1 MSIQIHLPDSSVK
14 EFGQELSVLDLA
26 QNVEPKVVSKL
37 VGARINHQPD
47 VSDVRTILKDKD
59 HVQWVLIPSE
69 ESLEVIRHS
78 AAHVL
83 AQAVQEIWPD
93 VKVTIGPVIQDGF
106 YYDFDSPH
114 PFTEDDMV
122 QIEKKMEEILD
133 RKLPVTKEL
142 WDSKKAISTFK
153 KMKEDYKIE
162 LIQEINEPQV
172 SVYKQGDWLD
182 LCRGPH
188 CQNLNQIG
196 AVKILSHSSCY
207 WRADETKASLQRIY
221 GTAFHTSK
229 DLKNHLKLLEQAKK
243 RDHRKVGKE
252 MDMFYFHESSAGQ
265 PFFKEPGTLVYRELQ
280 KFLRDMYKKFDY
292 QEVIS
297 PQIFSEDVFSKSG
310 HLSFYKGNMYTVLS
324 DDQQQSYLKPMN
336 CPGHCLLYKSR
347 QWSYKNLPWRVAD
360 FGRLHRYERSGTLH
374 GLTRVRS
381 FCQDDAHIFCTMDQ
395 LQDEIKS
402 FVKMIQEIYQFL
414 DLKNYK
420 ILLCTRPQNKM
431 GEDDY
436 WNKSEKAL
444 SSALKDLKIP
454 FECSEG
460 DGAFYGP
467 KLDIEFEDSLKRKW
481 QLGTLQCDFN
491 TPKAFNLSYV
501 SEDNKP
507 ETPVMLHRA
516 VLGSIERFMGIY
528 IEHCGGWFPTWLA
541 PKQAIVLNISEKQ
554 ESYAQDIY
562 NQLTKGSNLRVEKD
576 LSAES
581 LSYKIRKA
589 RNLRIPYMVIVG
601 QKEMDSKNISVRI
614 GGGSTVT
621 LDVSQFL
628 NQIKK
633 EILEGKVNYSSF

>member
-1 MSIQIHLPDSSVK
+1 MSIQIHLPDSSIK

-26 QNVEPKVVSKL
+26 QSVQPKITSKL
-37 VGARINHQPD
+37 VGAYINHHPD
-47 VSDVRTILKDKD
+47 ISDVRTILKDKD

-83 AQAVQEIWPD
+83 AQAVQELWPE
-93 VKVTIGPVIQDGF
+93 VKVTVGPVIQDGF
-106 YYDFDSPH
+106 YYDFESPH
-114 PFTEDDMV
+114 PFVDEDMV
-122 QIEKKMEEILD
+122 QIEKKMEEILS
-133 RKLPVTKEL
+133 RKLPITKEL

-153 KMKEDYKIE
+153 KMKETYKIE
-162 LIQEINEPQV
+162 LIQDINQPQV

-196 AVKILSHSSCY
+196 AIKILNHSSCY

-221 GTAFHTSK
+221 GTAFHSSK

-265 PFFKEPGTLVYRELQ
+265 PFFKESGTLMYRELQ
-280 KFLRDMYKKFDY
+280 KFLREEYKKFEY

-297 PQIFSEDVFSKSG
+297 PQIFSEDIFLKSG
-310 HLSFYKGNMYTVLS
+310 HLSFYKNNMYSVLS
-324 DDQQQSYLKPMN
+324 EDQQQSYLKPMN

-347 QWSYKNLPWRVAD
+347 QWSYKNLPWRIAD
-360 FGRLHRYERSGTLH
+360 FGQLHRYERSGTLH

-395 LQDEIKS
+395 LQNEIKS
-402 FVKMIQEIYQFL
+402 FVKMIQEAYQLL

-420 ILLCTRPQNKM
+420 ILFCTRPQQKM
-431 GEDDY
+431 GEDDH
-436 WNKSEKAL
+436 WNKAEEAL
-444 SSALKDLKIP
+444 SSALKDLDIS
-454 FECSEG
+454 FQSSEG

-481 QLGTLQCDFN
+481 QLGTIQCDFN

-501 SEDNKP
+501 NEDNQP
-507 ETPVMLHRA
+507 QIPVMLHRA

-528 IEHCGGWFPTWLA
+528 IEHCAGWFPTWLA

-554 ESYAQDIY
+554 ESYAQSIY
-562 NQLTKGSNLRVEKD
+562 EQITKDSDLRVEQD

-589 RNLRIPYMVIVG
+589 RNLRIPYMIIVG
-601 QKEMDSKNISVRI
+601 QQEVDSKNISVRV
-614 GGGSTVT
+614 GGGTTFTVS
-621 LDVSQFL
+621 VPQFL
-628 NQIKK
+628 DQIKK
-633 EILEGKVNYSSF
+633 EIFERKVGYSSF